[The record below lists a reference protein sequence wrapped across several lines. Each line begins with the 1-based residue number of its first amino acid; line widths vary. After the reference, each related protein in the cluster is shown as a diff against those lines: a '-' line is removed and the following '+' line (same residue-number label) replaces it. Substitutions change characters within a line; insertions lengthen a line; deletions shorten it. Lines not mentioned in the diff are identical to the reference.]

1 MLDFVLLFT
10 PSNAVG
16 ILEICDLTIFY
27 DIIQRSFIVLQG
39 LDELFNEVL
48 NLQVSV

>member
-10 PSNAVG
+10 ASNAVG
-16 ILEICDLTIFY
+16 ILEICDLTIMIKSKYSLLF
-27 DIIQRSFIVLQG
+27 LQG
-39 LDELFNEVL
+39 LDKLFNEVL